1 MESKKDSIHRVTS
14 AILNKINTTIETS
27 RTKALLANIRNSI
40 NKNISN
46 NIESMSYLFSNL
58 PEEFLGNSIKLC
70 YEEEAIITAIQ
81 LYAIHQ
87 QGAKYSVLKLD
98 YEKDERRQ
106 NIGDALSTLRGD
118 DNESIDKRFNVM
130 ITSSSFKELKH
141 HLRQLIKILKAKS
154 DAKVDYAKLSE
165 DLYWF
170 LLGKKDGVKLSWS
183 RSYYRIRKN
192 KKLKEKLKM
201 KTRLFLDVHAIQTVP
216 PANIN
221 RDDTGSPK
229 TAQYGGVTRARVSS
243 QSWKRAIRKYF
254 NDNGKINNIG
264 IRSLQIVKYIAEKII
279 KIDESMLFDVA
290 MEMAEKTLNAAKI
303 STKDQ
308 KVKALFFISDKQA
321 EKLAEASIAKNE
333 DKKYLQ
339 DILKTED
346 SIDICLFLVEC

>member
-170 LLGKKDGVKLSWS
+170 LLGKK
-183 RSYYRIRKN
+183 
-192 KKLKEKLKM
+192 
-201 KTRLFLDVHAIQTVP
+201 
-216 PANIN
+216 
-221 RDDTGSPK
+221 
-229 TAQYGGVTRARVSS
+229 
-243 QSWKRAIRKYF
+243 
-254 NDNGKINNIG
+254 
-264 IRSLQIVKYIAEKII
+264 
-279 KIDESMLFDVA
+279 
-290 MEMAEKTLNAAKI
+290 ME
-303 STKDQ
+303 
-308 KVKALFFISDKQA
+308 
-321 EKLAEASIAKNE
+321 
-333 DKKYLQ
+333 
-339 DILKTED
+339 
-346 SIDICLFLVEC
+346 

>member
-192 KKLKEKLKM
+192 KKLEGE
-201 KTRLFLDVHAIQTVP
+201 I
-216 PANIN
+216 
-221 RDDTGSPK
+221 
-229 TAQYGGVTRARVSS
+229 
-243 QSWKRAIRKYF
+243 
-254 NDNGKINNIG
+254 
-264 IRSLQIVKYIAEKII
+264 
-279 KIDESMLFDVA
+279 
-290 MEMAEKTLNAAKI
+290 
-303 STKDQ
+303 
-308 KVKALFFISDKQA
+308 
-321 EKLAEASIAKNE
+321 KNE
-333 DKKYLQ
+333 N
-339 DILKTED
+339 
-346 SIDICLFLVEC
+346 

>member
-14 AILNKINTTIETS
+14 AILNKINTTIETP

-192 KKLKEKLKM
+192 KKLEGE
-201 KTRLFLDVHAIQTVP
+201 I
-216 PANIN
+216 
-221 RDDTGSPK
+221 
-229 TAQYGGVTRARVSS
+229 
-243 QSWKRAIRKYF
+243 
-254 NDNGKINNIG
+254 
-264 IRSLQIVKYIAEKII
+264 
-279 KIDESMLFDVA
+279 
-290 MEMAEKTLNAAKI
+290 
-303 STKDQ
+303 
-308 KVKALFFISDKQA
+308 
-321 EKLAEASIAKNE
+321 KNE
-333 DKKYLQ
+333 N
-339 DILKTED
+339 
-346 SIDICLFLVEC
+346 